1 MDTRPLL
8 PNEGTLRA
16 VNLSHAQI
24 YALIDVIEEAAWYVG
39 AERRDLEDAADKLR
53 WHQAQ
58 IMQGQIRELL
68 GELPATEDDL

>member
-24 YALIDVIEEAAWYVG
+24 FALIDVIEEAGWY
-39 AERRDLEDAADKLR
+39 ADDYCSELESAADKLR